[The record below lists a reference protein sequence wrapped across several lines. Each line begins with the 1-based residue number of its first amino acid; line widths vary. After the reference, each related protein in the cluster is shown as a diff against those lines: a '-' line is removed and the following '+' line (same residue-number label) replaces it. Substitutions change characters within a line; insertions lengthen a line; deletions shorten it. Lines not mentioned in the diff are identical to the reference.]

1 MTTALAGGRYLLG
14 EVVGSGAMSQVRR
27 ARDTL
32 LDRDVAVKVFRDD
45 LSDEMAKA
53 EMTTLAGLD
62 HPRLVQ
68 VHDAG
73 TGYLV
78 MELVDGP
85 HLGTRCGSLSPDE
98 VAAIGA
104 DVAEALSYVHSRGVV
119 HRDVKPANVLL
130 SRSGAKLADF
140 GIARIV
146 DAARQTGTGLTVG
159 TAPYLAPEQVT
170 GQEVGPPADVY
181 ALGLVLLECLT
192 GRREYTGGAVE
203 CALARLHRQP
213 EVPVLPGPWSP
224 LLRAMTAR
232 NPADRP
238 TAAEVVQTLR
248 GSHSGTTN
256 PPTVVLPRVVRP
268 STPVRRLDR
277 LPAPLRTPLAAACA
291 AAALLLVVLVAAGAG
306 GEEPKPKT
314 PLEQH
319 LDRLEQVVQR

>member
-1 MTTALAGGRYLLG
+1 MA
-14 EVVGSGAMSQVRR
+14 EVLR

-32 LDRDVAVKVFRDD
+32 LGRDVAVKVFRDD
-45 LSDEMAKA
+45 LDRDRARA
-53 EMTTLAGLD
+53 EMQTLAGLD

-85 HLGTRCGSLSPDE
+85 NLAARCGSLSPDE
-98 VAAIGA
+98 VASIGA
-104 DVAEALSYVHSRGVV
+104 DVADGLAYVHARGVV

-130 SRSGAKLADF
+130 SPTGAKLADF

-146 DAARQTGTGLTVG
+146 DSARQTGTGLTVG

-170 GQEVGPPADVY
+170 GQPVGPPADVY

-192 GRREYTGGAVE
+192 GRREYDGGAVE

-238 TAAEVVQTLR
+238 TAAEVAATLR
-248 GSHSGTTN
+248 GGAAPATVATPLPS
-256 PPTVVLPRVVRP
+256 PPTRVAL
-268 STPVRRLDR
+268 RLDTA
-277 LPAPLRTPLAAACA
+277 PARRTTPSWLRSPVGVACLV
-291 AAALLLVVLVAAGAG
+291 AALLVLLAVAASIG
-306 GEEPKPKT
+306 GGGSSPKPMT

-319 LDRLEQVVQR
+319 LDRLEQAVQP

>member
-1 MTTALAGGRYLLG
+1 MA
-14 EVVGSGAMSQVRR
+14 QVLR

-32 LDRDVAVKVFRDD
+32 LGRDVAVKVFRDD
-45 LSDEMAKA
+45 LDRDRARA
-53 EMTTLAGLD
+53 EMQTLAGLD

-85 HLGTRCGSLSPDE
+85 NLAAHCGSLTPDE
-98 VAAIGA
+98 IADIGA
-104 DVAEALSYVHSRGVV
+104 DVAEALSYVHARGVV

-130 SRSGAKLADF
+130 SPTGAKLADF

-146 DAARQTGTGLTVG
+146 DSARQTGTGLTVG

-170 GQEVGPPADVY
+170 GMPVGPPADVY

-192 GRREYTGGAVE
+192 GRREYDGGAVE

-232 NPADRP
+232 NPDDRP
-238 TAAEVVQTLR
+238 TAAEVAATLR
-248 GSHSGTTN
+248 DAPT
-256 PPTVVLPRVVRP
+256 PTVVVQPSPPTRVALRLDAP
-268 STPVRRLDR
+268 PVRR
-277 LPAPLRTPLAAACA
+277 TAARSWYRSPIGIACLVA
-291 AAALLLVVLVAAGAG
+291 AVLVVLAVAVSLG
-306 GEEPKPKT
+306 GSSSPT
-314 PLEQH
+314 PMTPMEQH
-319 LDRLEQVVQR
+319 LQQLEQSVQR